1 MKFFSLTVAFLITI
15 SCATHLNAQQIYTW
29 NDENGVTHITDQPPP
44 KKATV
49 EEVLKYK
56 EKSPQEQ
63 AAIERKIEQQRH
75 SNERQD
81 KIDAAQRAE
90 VKARETEKRSK
101 EAMAKAQEETQHN
114 LEYIKRLSN
123 RRWKRKKFRKRIER
137 IQIETEA
144 SQAEAEAVVQQAEEA
159 VKKAQQAAAEAR
171 ESQ

>member
-1 MKFFSLTVAFLITI
+1 MVIF
-15 SCATHLNAQQIYTW
+15 CATHLCAQQIYTW
-29 NDENGVTHITDQPPP
+29 IDENGVIHITDQPPP

-49 EEVLKYK
+49 EDVLKYK

-63 AAIERKIEQQRH
+63 AAIERKIEQLRN
-75 SNERQD
+75 SNERQN
-81 KIDAAQRAE
+81 KIDAAQRAG

-114 LEYIKRLSN
+114 QDYIKRLSN

-137 IQIETEA
+137 IKTETEA
-144 SQAEAEAVVQQAEEA
+144 SQAEAEAVVQQAEEDA
-159 VKKAQQAAAEAR
+159 QKAQQAAAEAG